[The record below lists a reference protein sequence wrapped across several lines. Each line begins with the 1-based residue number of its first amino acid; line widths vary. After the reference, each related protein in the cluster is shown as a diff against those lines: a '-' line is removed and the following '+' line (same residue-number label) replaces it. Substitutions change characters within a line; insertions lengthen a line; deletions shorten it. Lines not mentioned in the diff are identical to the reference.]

1 MKPRIGRNV
10 VFVLLLAREKR
21 NEVAEETGL
30 SNASYSSV
38 NGSQT
43 IVHGVCD
50 LRDMPTVVRTN
61 STGSVSHCSCFAGV
75 KES

>member
-30 SNASYSSV
+30 SNASYSSIKV
-38 NGSQT
+38 MS
-43 IVHGVCD
+43 
-50 LRDMPTVVRTN
+50 
-61 STGSVSHCSCFAGV
+61 S
-75 KES
+75 